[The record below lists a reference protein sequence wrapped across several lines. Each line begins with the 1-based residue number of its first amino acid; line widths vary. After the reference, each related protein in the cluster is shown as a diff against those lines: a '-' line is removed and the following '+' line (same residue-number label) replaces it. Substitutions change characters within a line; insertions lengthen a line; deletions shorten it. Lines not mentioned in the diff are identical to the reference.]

1 MQPAI
6 KRNQRWLP
14 ALVVMVLIFWF
25 SSLPGEQVGQT
36 ARPAL
41 DHAPKIVTL
50 EPLGKPVR
58 IQWLK
63 VGHGVGY
70 ALLGLAYLYA
80 LRPVNRRAA
89 ALAVL
94 LALGLCHPRRD
105 PPGVRAGQER
115 LANGCGA
122 GRSGSRD
129 SGWGVAYC
137 AAAAIQRRRGR
148 AKPALS
154 QAWVR
159 QVC

>member
-41 DHAPKIVTL
+41 DHAPKTVTL

-89 ALAVL
+89 GAAVL
-94 LALGLCHPRRD
+94 LALGYAIFDEMHQSFV
-105 PPGVRAGQER
+105 PGRSASLVDVVLDTAAAGGAVAVWLLAFRYRSKNIKGQEKR
-115 LANGCGA
+115 
-122 GRSGSRD
+122 
-129 SGWGVAYC
+129 W
-137 AAAAIQRRRGR
+137 
-148 AKPALS
+148 
-154 QAWVR
+154 
-159 QVC
+159 

>member
-94 LALGLCHPRRD
+94 LALVYAILDEIHQAFVP
-105 PPGVRAGQER
+105 
-115 LANGCGA
+115 
-122 GRSGSRD
+122 GRSASLMD
-129 SGWGVAYC
+129 VALDV
-137 AAAAIQRRRGR
+137 AAAGTAVGVWLIALRLRSKDGEVEQNRR
-148 AKPALS
+148 
-154 QAWVR
+154 
-159 QVC
+159 

>member
-41 DHAPKIVTL
+41 DHAPKTVTL

-94 LALGLCHPRRD
+94 LALVYAILDEIHQAFVP
-105 PPGVRAGQER
+105 
-115 LANGCGA
+115 
-122 GRSGSRD
+122 GRSASLMD
-129 SGWGVAYC
+129 VALDV
-137 AAAAIQRRRGR
+137 AAAGTAVGVWLIALRLRSKDGEVEQNRR
-148 AKPALS
+148 
-154 QAWVR
+154 
-159 QVC
+159 